1 MNVEEAKNHQCP
13 LCISFTEQGLSKSGL
28 KITDYVYANCIAD
41 RCMAWRWNDTEIK
54 NKGYCGVAGK
64 EGAE

>member
-64 EGAE
+64 ECAE